1 MKPTVTVKRTLLGA
15 AAAGMIG
22 AATVAPAVAAP
33 AEVSPAPP
41 TAVVP
46 VLIETPPAP
55 LLHALPA
62 PLACLVTTGFALWC
76 IGIT

>member
-1 MKPTVTVKRTLLGA
+1 MT
-15 AAAGMIG
+15 
-22 AATVAPAVAAP
+22 PAVAAP

-41 TAVVP
+41 AAVVP
-46 VLIETPPAP
+46 ILVQTPPPP

-62 PLACLVTTGFALWC
+62 PLACLATTGFALWC

>member
-1 MKPTVTVKRTLLGA
+1 MKPTVTLQRTLLGA
-15 AAAGMIG
+15 AAVGMIG

-41 TAVVP
+41 TVTP
-46 VLIETPPAP
+46 VLVQTPPSP